1 MSQMVFKRRL
11 RFCSSVMS
19 WSAEWS
25 VLRVVGAHFKLKA
38 ASVVGGGPV
47 LHQNRLELLL
57 LFLFS
62 LLMSSFLETGT
73 E

>member
-25 VLRVVGAHFKLKA
+25 VLRVVGARFKLRA
-38 ASVVGGGPV
+38 ASVVGSEPV

-57 LFLFS
+57 FFFS